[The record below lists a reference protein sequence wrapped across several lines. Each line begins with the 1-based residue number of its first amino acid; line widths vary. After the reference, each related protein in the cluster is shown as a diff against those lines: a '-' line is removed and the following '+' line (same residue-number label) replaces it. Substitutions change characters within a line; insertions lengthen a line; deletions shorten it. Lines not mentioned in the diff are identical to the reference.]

1 MTTYTRAMMPQYSPA
16 DPRPVRA
23 RKGTRSTGYYTIE
36 KARVL
41 QTMSLRC
48 AASSLEPFLGTYRI
62 VWDSESNYDPRDVLF
77 AGPDRDPS
85 DGLLT
90 LSRPQHAHAW
100 PKEPAPASSVV
111 LRLCDSFIGTNRTA
125 STLKPSPR
133 PVPTSESSSS
143 LGGGAPS
150 QSTSSLL
157 SSSPA
162 PSPLSP
168 SFTSSFVPPLQS
180 RSSASSSSLST
191 AASSSSRTGHAARTR
206 SFWRFDWDPSFPRLG
221 FRFEGMDLTAARGHT
236 LSFSHIRDDH
246 GHPFA
251 VVELRP
257 TGWDDSEGDGVEE
270 VMDEE
275 EEGEWA
281 SHRAVR
287 RKRMFARK
295 RQSYITVVAKR
306 VQDQYSREGLSEGER
321 ERLGMVELDGMGPP
335 FD

>member
-1 MTTYTRAMMPQYSPA
+1 MPQYSLA
-16 DPRPVRA
+16 GPRPVRA
-23 RKGTRSTGYYTIE
+23 RKGTRSTKNTIVKE
-36 KARVL
+36 RVL
-41 QTMSLRC
+41 EIMSLRC

-77 AGPDRDPS
+77 ASPDRDPS

-125 STLKPSPR
+125 STLKASPR
-133 PVPTSESSSS
+133 PMLTSESTSS
-143 LGGGAPS
+143 LGVGAS
-150 QSTSSLL
+150 SGQSTSSLL
-157 SSSPA
+157 STSPT

-180 RSSASSSSLST
+180 RSSASSSLST
-191 AASSSSRTGHAARTR
+191 ASSSRTDHAR
-206 SFWRFDWDPSFPRLG
+206 SVWRFDWDPSFPRLG

-236 LSFSHIRDDH
+236 LTFSHIRDDR

-257 TGWDDSEGDGVEE
+257 TGWDDE
-270 VMDEE
+270 VMEDDD
-275 EEGEWA
+275 GGADDDWA

-287 RKRMFARK
+287 RKRVFARK

-306 VQDQYSREGLSEGER
+306 VRDQYSREGLSEAER
-321 ERLGMVELDGMGPP
+321 ERLGMVELDDLPDVDMGAP

>member
-1 MTTYTRAMMPQYSPA
+1 MMTQYSLA
-16 DPRPVRA
+16 GPRPVRA
-23 RKGTRSTGYYTIE
+23 RKNTRSTKNTIDKE
-36 KARVL
+36 RIL
-41 QTMSLRC
+41 DIMSIRC

-77 AGPDRDPS
+77 ASPGPDRDPS

-90 LSRPQHAHAW
+90 LRRPQHAHAW

-133 PVPTSESSSS
+133 PMLTSESSSS
-143 LGGGAPS
+143 LGVGGPS
-150 QSTSSLL
+150 GQSTSSLL
-157 SSSPA
+157 SSSPSPT
-162 PSPLSP
+162 PSPLTP
-168 SFTSSFVPPLQS
+168 SFTSSLSFVPPLQS

-191 AASSSSRTGHAARTR
+191 AASSSRTDHAR

-236 LSFSHIRDDH
+236 LSFSHIRDDR

-257 TGWDDSEGDGVEE
+257 TGWDDDDGVDNSEAMDDDEAEE
-270 VMDEE
+270 
-275 EEGEWA
+275 EWA

-287 RKRMFARK
+287 RKRVFARK
-295 RQSYITVVAKR
+295 RQTYITVVAKR
-306 VQDQYSREGLSEGER
+306 VQDQYSREGLSEAER
-321 ERLGMVELDGMGPP
+321 ERLGMVELDDMGLP